1 LLGNFCV
8 ISRMKRLWAILTIV
22 VCSPFIIAQET
33 IAVVDFDGKG
43 VSVIEASA
51 LTDRF
56 ASELFNL
63 GVYRLIERERVGE
76 ILEEQGFQQSGCTTA
91 ECAVEVGQLLGTE
104 KIITGSISKVG
115 NVFSVSSRIIS
126 VESGEIYKMSN
137 YDYQGDIGQLLMT
150 GMRIAVNK
158 LISGKAPKIIE
169 TIKVASLIINEI
181 EGRNIEFY
189 IRSMNGDESFNNGFY
204 TTPIRFENVSIGSYS
219 INMENSYYEIENGE
233 RINYNQF
240 QSVGKKRIDDD
251 VGVKV
256 KWVELKGGEIKE
268 VNINLIKSKPVWEVS
283 TNVDGLDNPY
293 IYIDTGKVDKEYPN
307 GKYYRSYIS
316 TLSSVSGSG
325 WQSGSYKM
333 FIDET
338 GYDLYSDTLVL
349 EEGKVTKIK
358 ANLIRTPGDITINS
372 NQPAD
377 FILEGQNV
385 EEEYT
390 GKTSTTLK
398 RLQPGTYK
406 LSVQKDGFIT
416 SRREVK
422 MDYANENVFVTLVSR
437 DSLEQQILSLEQQI
451 LSLKRKQKM
460 LSRGGL
466 ILIASGGLTWF
477 LAEKNYEKYQTAG
490 ADADKVFSTVET
502 QDILYPIFISA
513 GSISLLSRL
522 YFQLKIKNLIRP
534 KIKNLNKILDDGVI
548 EEQ

>member
-1 LLGNFCV
+1 MLGNFCV

-268 VNINLIKSKPVWEVS
+268 VNINLIKSKPVWEIP
-283 TNVDGLDNPY
+283 TNVSPH
-293 IYIDTGKVDKEYPN
+293 
-307 GKYYRSYIS
+307 
-316 TLSSVSGSG
+316 
-325 WQSGSYKM
+325 
-333 FIDET
+333 
-338 GYDLYSDTLVL
+338 
-349 EEGKVTKIK
+349 
-358 ANLIRTPGDITINS
+358 
-372 NQPAD
+372 
-377 FILEGQNV
+377 
-385 EEEYT
+385 
-390 GKTSTTLK
+390 
-398 RLQPGTYK
+398 
-406 LSVQKDGFIT
+406 
-416 SRREVK
+416 
-422 MDYANENVFVTLVSR
+422 
-437 DSLEQQILSLEQQI
+437 
-451 LSLKRKQKM
+451 
-460 LSRGGL
+460 
-466 ILIASGGLTWF
+466 
-477 LAEKNYEKYQTAG
+477 
-490 ADADKVFSTVET
+490 
-502 QDILYPIFISA
+502 IFT
-513 GSISLLSRL
+513 
-522 YFQLKIKNLIRP
+522 
-534 KIKNLNKILDDGVI
+534 
-548 EEQ
+548 

>member
-1 LLGNFCV
+1 
-8 ISRMKRLWAILTIV
+8 MKRLWAILTIV

>member
-1 LLGNFCV
+1 MLGNFCV

>member
-1 LLGNFCV
+1 
-8 ISRMKRLWAILTIV
+8 MKHLWAILTIV